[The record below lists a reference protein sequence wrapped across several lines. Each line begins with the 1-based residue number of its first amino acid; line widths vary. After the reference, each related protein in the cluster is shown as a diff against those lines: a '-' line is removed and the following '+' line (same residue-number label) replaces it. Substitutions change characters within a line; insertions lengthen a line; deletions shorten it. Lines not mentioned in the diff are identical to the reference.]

1 MPLSSQRLARNQVIF
16 REVNERLRALADAVP
31 DGKSDY
37 LCECSDVQCT
47 DKIELRLFEYE
58 SVRARPKTFFIIPGH
73 ERLEVERI
81 VDELDSYSVVEKI
94 VPLDETATQALTSTD
109 ETWSAREQ

>member
-31 DGKSDY
+31 DGKTDY
-37 LCECSDVQCT
+37 LCECSDVECT
-47 DKIELRLFEYE
+47 DKIELRLLEYE
-58 SVRARPKTFFIIPGH
+58 SVRARPWTFFIVPGH

-81 VDELDSYSVVEKI
+81 VTDELASYMVVEKI
-94 VPLDETATQALTSTD
+94 VPLDETATRGAHLHR
-109 ETWSAREQ
+109 REVVR

>member
-31 DGKSDY
+31 DGKTDY
-37 LCECSDVQCT
+37 LCECSDVECT
-47 DKIELRLFEYE
+47 DKIELRLLEYE
-58 SVRARPKTFFIIPGH
+58 SVRARPKTFFIISGH

-81 VDELDSYSVVEKI
+81 VDQTRRLHDRREDR
-94 VPLDETATQALTSTD
+94 
-109 ETWSAREQ
+109 SARRDGHAGAHLDRREVVSW

>member
-31 DGKSDY
+31 DGKADY

-47 DKIELRLFEYE
+47 ERIELRLFEYE
-58 SVRARPKTFFIIPGH
+58 AVRARPKSFFIIAGH
-73 ERLEVERI
+73 ERLEVERV
-81 VDELDSYSVVEKI
+81 VDQTDGFMVVEKI

-109 ETWSAREQ
+109 ETWSGREH